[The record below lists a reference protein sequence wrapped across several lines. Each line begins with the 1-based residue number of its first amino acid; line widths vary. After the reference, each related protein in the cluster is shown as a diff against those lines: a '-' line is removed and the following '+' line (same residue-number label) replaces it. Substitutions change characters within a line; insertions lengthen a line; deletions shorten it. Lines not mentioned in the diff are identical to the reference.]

1 MKRLLGS
8 VFLSLAMLCPGL
20 AGAADFPNRPITIV
34 AGFNAGGTSDMILR
48 AMAPELE
55 KELGQPV
62 LIVNKG
68 GSGGALAIGDV
79 LTKKADGY
87 TLCLVNSP
95 ALTFDLQLRKARYD
109 MNDFVYIGSAGGGQ
123 EGFYSLPDRP
133 WKDFQSMI
141 EYAKKEN
148 KELTFTSPS
157 VFDTYV
163 MKSIGKKEGLK
174 FRKVP
179 VKSGGEAATSVLGG
193 HVDFAHGGGVQG
205 TYVDA
210 GKMIHLATTSTKPFV
225 LYPDVKPLVSLG
237 YPHTGFDNHYII
249 FVLKDPPK
257 EAVDILAAAVE
268 KVTTSKH
275 IHDVILNNA
284 HMDPTILK
292 RDEILPKLQRD
303 FAESKALI
311 EAAK

>member
-8 VFLSLAMLCPGL
+8 VLLSVAMLCPGM
-20 AGAADFPNRPITIV
+20 AGAADFPSRPITIV

-55 KELGQPV
+55 KELGQPI

-87 TLCLVNSP
+87 TICLTNSP
-95 ALTFDLQLRKARYD
+95 ALTFDLQLRKARYN
-109 MNDFVYIGSAGGGQ
+109 MYDFTYIGSAGGGQ

-133 WKDFQSMI
+133 WKDFESMI
-141 EYAKKEN
+141 AYAKKEN

-163 MKSIGKKEGLK
+163 MKAIGNKEGLK

-237 YPHTGFDNHYII
+237 YPHTGFDNHYIL
-249 FVLKDPPK
+249 FVLKDTPK
-257 EAVDILAAAVE
+257 DVVEILAAAVE
-268 KVTTSKH
+268 KVTTSPR
-275 IHDVILNNA
+275 IQDVILKNA

-292 RDEILPKLQRD
+292 RDEILPKLEKD
-303 FAESKALI
+303 FEEAKALI